1 MYSLVLMAALVGSAE
16 TPDFGRKGGDC
27 CGGGSCHGGGGLFG
41 GGHKHGGCHGGY
53 ESCGCCG
60 GGYGSCYG
68 GGGGYGYCS
77 GGYGSGSGGSGGG
90 YAAGCTGGYAGYG
103 YGCTG
108 GMMYGSP
115 WGGGV
120 LPGADKMPPAD
131 GKGKD
136 GKDGKDKTGMEP
148 APATIRVSLPAD
160 ATLLV
165 DSFRTTSTSSS
176 RLFVSP
182 ALEPAK
188 EFSYT
193 LTAEIVRN
201 GEKMT
206 VSEVVTVRAG
216 TESVVNLPAEKF
228 TSTVAKK

>member
-16 TPDFGRKGGDC
+16 TPDFGRRGSCDGGYGC
-27 CGGGSCHGGGGLFG
+27 TGGGCHGGGRRHGCHGGGG
-41 GGHKHGGCHGGY
+41 
-53 ESCGCCG
+53 SCCGSYG
-60 GGYGSCYG
+60 GGYGCTGYSG
-68 GGGGYGYCS
+68 GCS
-77 GGYGSGSGGSGGG
+77 GGYGGG
-90 YAAGCTGGYAGYG
+90 YGCTGGYAGYG
-103 YGCTG
+103 CTGGYAGYGCTG
-108 GMMYGSP
+108 GMMYAP

-120 LPGADKMPPAD
+120 MPGADKMPPAD
-131 GKGKD
+131 KKGKD
-136 GKDGKDKTGMEP
+136 GKDGKDGTGMGP

-160 ATLLV
+160 AKLLV
-165 DSFRTTSTSSS
+165 DSYQTTSTSES

-182 ALEPAK
+182 ALEPEK

-206 VSEVVTVRAG
+206 VSEVVKVRAG
-216 TESVVNLPAEKF
+216 VESVVSLPADKF